1 MKARLLPP
9 ARAEA
14 KSAAHWYESEQQ
26 GLGDDFVLALD
37 AALEIIENDPHR
49 FARVE
54 TVRTTRD
61 IHRIPLARFPFYVIY
76 EIRAD
81 EVVVVAVAHAK
92 RRPGYWMN
100 R

>member
-14 KSAAHWYESEQQ
+14 KAAAHWYESEQQ
-26 GLGDDFVLALD
+26 GLGDDFVEALD
-37 AALEIIENDPHR
+37 AALEIIENDPYR
-49 FARVE
+49 FARLE
-54 TVRTTRD
+54 TIRTTRE

-76 EIRAD
+76 EIKAN
-81 EVVVVAVAHAK
+81 EVVVLAVAHAK
-92 RRPGYWMN
+92 RGPGYWLN